1 MLGTRRTRTV
11 IGAIGTAGLLFG
23 LSLIGPSSVDAEGVT
38 DVAGRAFGIEG
49 DLTVTPI
56 DPQAEI
62 IEFEIDPEPEVSL
75 PPEGGEF
82 AENETLFQV
91 DDLVA
96 VDTLRAATQGELGN
110 AGGALSEAT
119 ADGFFL
125 IDDIVVGDFIR
136 GRCLDDQLDRIAT
149 TELQDVRID
158 GVLQDTQPEPDTE
171 ILVTDFGTVRLNV
184 QEVLAGDVIRVT
196 AMEINIEDYELE
208 NGDLLSGQLRVGVAE
223 CGFDVDNEVIVI
235 DDAVPA
241 NAVQGD
247 PDFTG

>member
-11 IGAIGTAGLLFG
+11 IGAIGSAALLLV

-62 IEFEIDPEPEVSL
+62 VEFDIDPEPEVNL
-75 PPEGGEF
+75 PSDGGEF
-82 AENETLFQV
+82 ADSETLFQV
-91 DDLVA
+91 EDLVA

-110 AGGALSEAT
+110 AGGAISEAS
-119 ADGFFL
+119 AAGFFL
-125 IDDIVVGDFIR
+125 VDQVIDGDFIR
-136 GRCLDDQLDRIAT
+136 ARCLDDQLDRIAT
-149 TELQDVRID
+149 TELDDVRID
-158 GVLQDTQPEPDTE
+158 GVLQDQEPEPDTE
-171 ILVTDFGTVRLNV
+171 ILVADFGTVRLNV

-196 AMEINIEDYELE
+196 AMEINIDDYELE

-223 CGFDVDNEVIVI
+223 CGFDVDDQVIVI
-235 DDAVPA
+235 DDAAPA
-241 NAVQGD
+241 DAVQGN